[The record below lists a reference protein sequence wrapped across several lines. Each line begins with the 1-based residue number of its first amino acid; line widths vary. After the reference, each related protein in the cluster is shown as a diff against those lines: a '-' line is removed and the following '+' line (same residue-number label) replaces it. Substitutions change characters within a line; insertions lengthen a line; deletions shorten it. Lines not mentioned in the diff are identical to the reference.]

1 MNYAS
6 SQPRSHNLA
15 GDPAGDPAANPAN
28 AIDPESLLNS
38 LGEAVVAV
46 AADNRIR
53 FVNHA
58 AEQLLGAGASLL
70 NGQSLEELVPPDTPL
85 IAIVEQCRRTGA
97 SVVESEVHLESPR
110 IGSHDVDVRATTW
123 SEDPDVVILTLE
135 ERSIARQIDRQI
147 IQRGAARSVTA
158 LAAMLAHEVKNPLSG
173 IRGAAQLLEDVVDGD
188 DRQLTQLI
196 CDETDRIVALVDRM
210 DSFANDRPPAREAVN
225 IHEIL
230 DHVRRL
236 AESGFARH
244 VHIAELYDPSL
255 PPVFGSRDQLVQV
268 FLNLIKN
275 AAEAAPE
282 TGGEIQLMTRYRH
295 GARLAVPGTNEQ
307 VDLPLEI
314 TVRDNGAGIPDD
326 IKTILF
332 DPFVTT
338 KQNGT
343 GLGLALVAKIIDDHG
358 GMIDVDSNPRRTEF
372 RVLLP
377 IQPKTRESGT

>member
-1 MNYAS
+1 MTYAAN
-6 SQPRSHNLA
+6 QPRSADLS
-15 GDPAGDPAANPAN
+15 DE
-28 AIDPESLLNS
+28 IDPGSLLNS

-58 AEQLLGAGASLL
+58 AEQLLGAGAPLL
-70 NGQSLEELVPPDTPL
+70 NGQSLEDLVPADTPL
-85 IAIVEQCRRTGA
+85 ISIVEQCRRSGS
-97 SVVESEVHLESPR
+97 SVAETEVHLESPR
-110 IGSHDVDVRATTW
+110 IGAHDVDLRATTW
-123 SEDPDVVILTLE
+123 SEDPDVVILTLQ
-135 ERSIARQIDRQI
+135 ERSIARQIDRQM

-158 LAAMLAHEVKNPLSG
+158 MAAMLAHEVKNPLSG
-173 IRGAAQLLEDVVDGD
+173 IRGAAQLLEDAVGGD

-196 CDETDRIVALVDRM
+196 IDETDRIVALVNRM
-210 DSFANDRPPAREAVN
+210 DSFADDRPPAREALN

-236 AESGFARH
+236 AENGFARH
-244 VHIAELYDPSL
+244 LRIAELYDPSL
-255 PPVFGSRDQLVQV
+255 PPVYGSRDQLVQV

-295 GARLAVPGTNEQ
+295 GTRLAVPGGNEQ

-326 IKTILF
+326 IKACLF

-358 GMIDVDSNPRRTEF
+358 GMIDVDSDPRRTEF

-377 IQPKTRESGT
+377 QQPKVRKSSK

>member
-1 MNYAS
+1 MS
-6 SQPRSHNLA
+6 LA
-15 GDPAGDPAANPAN
+15 NDQIQSINPAN
-28 AIDPESLLNS
+28 AIDPGSLLNS

-46 AADNRIR
+46 AGDNCIC

-58 AEQLLGAGASLL
+58 AEQLFGAGAPLL
-70 NGQSLEELVPPDTPL
+70 NGQPL
-85 IAIVEQCRRTGA
+85 DGLISADAPLMSIVEQCRRTGA
-97 SVVESEVHLESPR
+97 SVAESEVHLESPR
-110 IGSHDVDVRATTW
+110 IGAHDVNVRATGW
-123 SEDPDVVILTLE
+123 SEDPDVVILTLQQH
-135 ERSIARQIDRQI
+135 SIARQIDRHMT
-147 IQRGAARSVTA
+147 QRGAARSVSA
-158 LAAMLAHEVKNPLSG
+158 MAAMLAHEVKNPLSG
-173 IRGAAQLLEDVVDGD
+173 IRGAAQLLEEEVSDNSQ
-188 DRQLTQLI
+188 QLTQLI
-196 CDETDRIVALVDRM
+196 CDETDRIVALVNRM
-210 DSFANDRPPAREAVN
+210 DSFSDDRPPLRDAVN

-244 VHIAELYDPSL
+244 LNVAEIYDPSL
-255 PPVFGSRDQLVQV
+255 PPVYGSRDQLVQV

-295 GARLAVPGTNEQ
+295 GTRLAVPGGKEH

-314 TVRDNGAGIPDD
+314 TVRDNGAGIADD
-326 IKTILF
+326 IKSCLF

-358 GMIDVDSNPRRTEF
+358 GMIDVDSAPRRTEF

-377 IQPKTRESGT
+377 MQPKAGRAGK

>member
-1 MNYAS
+1 MNYAPY
-6 SQPRSHNLA
+6 QPQPS
-15 GDPAGDPAANPAN
+15 DPAANPAN

-38 LGEAVVAV
+38 LGQAVVAV

-58 AEQLLGAGASLL
+58 AEQLLGAGAPLL
-70 NGQSLEELVPPDTPL
+70 NGQSLEDLVPADTPL
-85 IAIVEQCRRTGA
+85 ISIIEQCRRTGA
-97 SVVESEVHLESPR
+97 SVAESEVHLESPR
-110 IGSHDVDVRATTW
+110 IGAHDVDVRAAAW
-123 SEDPDVVILTLE
+123 SEDPGVVILTLQ
-135 ERSIARQIDRQI
+135 ERSIARQIDRQRL
-147 IQRGAARSVTA
+147 QRGAARSVTA
-158 LAAMLAHEVKNPLSG
+158 MAAMLAHEVKNPLSG
-173 IRGAAQLLEDVVDGD
+173 IRGAAQLLEDTIDGD

-196 CDETDRIVALVDRM
+196 CDETDRIVALVNRM
-210 DSFANDRPPAREAVN
+210 DSFADDRPPEREAVN
-225 IHEIL
+225 IHEVL

-255 PPVFGSRDQLVQV
+255 PPVHGSRDQLVQV

-282 TGGEIQLMTRYRH
+282 TGGEIQLLTRYRH
-295 GARLAVPGTNEQ
+295 GTRLAVPGGNEQ
-307 VDLPLEI
+307 VDLPMEI

-326 IKTILF
+326 IKAFLF

-358 GMIDVDSNPRRTEF
+358 GMIDVDSIPRRTEF

-377 IQPKTRESGT
+377 KQPNARKTGK

>member
-1 MNYAS
+1 MNYAPY
-6 SQPRSHNLA
+6 QPQPS
-15 GDPAGDPAANPAN
+15 DPAANPAN

-38 LGEAVVAV
+38 LGQAVVAV

-58 AEQLLGAGASLL
+58 AEQLLGAGAPLL
-70 NGQSLEELVPPDTPL
+70 NGQSLEDLVPADTPL
-85 IAIVEQCRRTGA
+85 ISIIEQCRRTGA
-97 SVVESEVHLESPR
+97 SVAESEVHLESPR
-110 IGSHDVDVRATTW
+110 IGAHDVDVHAAAW
-123 SEDPDVVILTLE
+123 SEDPGVVILTLQ
-135 ERSIARQIDRQI
+135 ERSIARQIDRQRL
-147 IQRGAARSVTA
+147 QRGAARSVTA
-158 LAAMLAHEVKNPLSG
+158 MAAMLAHEVKNPLSG
-173 IRGAAQLLEDVVDGD
+173 IRGAAQLLEDAVDGD

-196 CDETDRIVALVDRM
+196 CDETDRIVALVNRM
-210 DSFANDRPPAREAVN
+210 DSFADDRPPERKAVN
-225 IHEIL
+225 IHEVL

-255 PPVFGSRDQLVQV
+255 PPVYGSRDQLVQV

-282 TGGEIQLMTRYRH
+282 TGGEIQLLTRYRH
-295 GARLAVPGTNEQ
+295 GTRLAVPGSNEQ
-307 VDLPLEI
+307 VDLPMEI

-326 IKTILF
+326 IKSCLF

-343 GLGLALVAKIIDDHG
+343 GLGLALVVKIIDDHG
-358 GMIDVDSNPRRTEF
+358 GMIDVDTAPRRTAF

-377 IQPKTRESGT
+377 TQPKVGGANK

>member
-1 MNYAS
+1 MNYARNPP
-6 SQPRSHNLA
+6 QPV
-15 GDPAGDPAANPAN
+15 NPAN
-28 AIDPESLLNS
+28 AIDAQSLLNS
-38 LGEAVVAV
+38 LAEAVVAV

-70 NGQSLEELVPPDTPL
+70 NGQSLEDLVPADAPL
-85 IAIVEQCRRTGA
+85 ISIVEQCRRNGA
-97 SVVESEVHLESPR
+97 SVAESEVHLESPR
-110 IGSHDVDVRATTW
+110 IGSHQVDVRATCW
-123 SEDPDVVILTLE
+123 LEDPDVVILTLQA
-135 ERSIARQIDRQI
+135 RSIARRIDRQI

-158 LAAMLAHEVKNPLSG
+158 MAAMLAHEVKNPLSG
-173 IRGAAQLLEDVVDGD
+173 IRGAAQLLEDAVDGGN
-188 DRQLTQLI
+188 RQLTQLI
-196 CDETDRIVALVDRM
+196 CDETDRIVALVNRM
-210 DSFANDRPPAREAVN
+210 ESFADDRPPARDAVN

-244 VHIAELYDPSL
+244 LRIVELYDPSL
-255 PPVFGSRDQLVQV
+255 PPVYGNRDQLVQV

-275 AAEAAPE
+275 AAEATPDS
-282 TGGEIQLMTRYRH
+282 GGEIQLMTRYRH
-295 GARLAVPGTNEQ
+295 GTRLAVTGGTEYI
-307 VDLPLEI
+307 DLPLEI

-326 IKTILF
+326 IKSNLF

-358 GMIDVDSNPRRTEF
+358 GMIDVDSAPRRTEF

-377 IQPKTRESGT
+377 RQPKARGAGK

>member
-6 SQPRSHNLA
+6 NQSLA
-15 GDPAGDPAANPAN
+15 GNPVAGPEKD
-28 AIDPESLLNS
+28 IDPESLLNS
-38 LGEAVVAV
+38 LMEAVVAV

-58 AEQLLGAGASLL
+58 AEQLLGAGAALL
-70 NGQSLEELVPPDTPL
+70 NGQSLEDLVPSDTPL
-85 IAIVEQCRRTGA
+85 IAIIEQCRRTGS
-97 SVVESEVHLESPR
+97 SVAESDIHLESPR
-110 IGSHDVDVRATTW
+110 IGSHDVDVRAATW
-123 SEDPDVVILTLE
+123 SEDPNVVILTLQ
-135 ERSIARQIDRQI
+135 ERSIVRQIDRHRL
-147 IQRGAARSVTA
+147 QRGAARSVTA
-158 LAAMLAHEVKNPLSG
+158 MAAMLAHEVKNPLSG

-196 CDETDRIVALVDRM
+196 CDETDRIVDLVNRM
-210 DSFANDRPPAREAVN
+210 DAFADDRPPAREAVN
-225 IHEIL
+225 IHEVL

-244 VHIAELYDPSL
+244 VRIAELYDPSL
-255 PPVFGSRDQLVQV
+255 PPVHGNRDQLVQV

-275 AAEAAPE
+275 AAEAAPK

-295 GARLAVPGTNEQ
+295 GTRLAMPGGSEQ
-307 VDLPLEI
+307 IDLPMEI

-326 IKTILF
+326 IKAILF

-343 GLGLALVAKIIDDHG
+343 GLGLALVAKIVDDHG
-358 GMIDVDSNPRRTEF
+358 GMIDVDSVPRRTEF
-372 RVLLP
+372 RILLP
-377 IQPKTRESGT
+377 VQPKARESGT

>member
-1 MNYAS
+1 MNYAAN
-6 SQPRSHNLA
+6 QPRSGN
-15 GDPAGDPAANPAN
+15 PAGNPAN
-28 AIDPESLLNS
+28 AIDAESLLNS

-58 AEQLLGAGASLL
+58 AEQLLGAGAPLL
-70 NGQSLEELVPPDTPL
+70 NGQSLEDLVPSDTPL
-85 IAIVEQCRRTGA
+85 IAIIEQCRRTGA
-97 SVVESEVHLESPR
+97 SVAESEVHMESPR
-110 IGSHDVDVRATTW
+110 IGVHDVDVRATTW
-123 SEDPDVVILTLE
+123 SEDPEVVILTLQ
-135 ERSIARQIDRQI
+135 ERSIARQIDRQM

-158 LAAMLAHEVKNPLSG
+158 MAAMLAHEVKNPLSG
-173 IRGAAQLLEDVVDGD
+173 IRGAAQLLEDAIDGD

-196 CDETDRIVALVDRM
+196 CDETDRIVALVNRM
-210 DSFANDRPPAREAVN
+210 DSFADDQPPARGAVN
-225 IHEIL
+225 IHEVL

-236 AESGFARH
+236 AASGFARH
-244 VHIAELYDPSL
+244 VNIVELYDPSL
-255 PPVFGSRDQLVQV
+255 PPVFGNRDQLVQV

-275 AAEAAPE
+275 AAEAAPG

-295 GARLAVPGTNEQ
+295 GTRLAVPGGHEHI
-307 VDLPLEI
+307 DLPLEI

-326 IKTILF
+326 IKAFLF

-343 GLGLALVAKIIDDHG
+343 GLGLALVAKIIDNHG
-358 GMIDVDSNPRRTEF
+358 GMIDVDSSPRRTEF

-377 IQPKTRESGT
+377 QQPKTRESGT